1 MAKKKRSSLTIQPS
15 PRNALKRFIEFC
27 NRYKKFACVII
38 QHNVLTGYQFGAPV
52 FTRKALDLPASE
64 RKQFL
69 NNIVAVERTLY
80 TGLRSRY
87 LLTLPKQREQLLRG
101 LAYGFTHNDLR
112 ISEISLQECIDHE
125 NFEIMDCSYYE
136 LRSGIWKPVSNRL
149 ADYFCGVEDK
159 GRWRE
164 TLYMPAS
171 VHGTYA
177 KNLIRGLVQNGIGRV
192 GVRGN
197 DARIPRWLLLF
208 VDENPDLQEGNF
220 IEFTSS
226 GSVRSIS
233 KILSGVLGCKISNPE
248 RIKRVAVPAHIW
260 PTGDP
265 KKPKQ
270 VIHSQWA
277 EG

>member
-1 MAKKKRSSLTIQPS
+1 MSKKKRSSSTIQPP
-15 PRNALKRFIEFC
+15 PRNALKRFIKFC
-27 NRYKKFACVII
+27 NSYQKFACVLI

-112 ISEISLQECIDHE
+112 ISEISLQECIDRE
-125 NFEIMDCSYYE
+125 DFEIMDCSYYE
-136 LRSGIWKPVSNRL
+136 LRLGIWKPVSNRL

-164 TLYMPAS
+164 TLYMPAP

-177 KNLIRGLVQNGIGRV
+177 RGLVRGLVRKGISRV
-192 GVRGN
+192 SVRGN
-197 DARIPRWLLLF
+197 DVRIPRWLLLI
-208 VDENPDLQEGNF
+208 VDENPELFGDNVIDFKLPD
-220 IEFTSS
+220 
-226 GSVRSIS
+226 SVRSIS
-233 KILSGVLGCKISNPE
+233 KILSGLLGCKIPNRE
-248 RIKRVAVPAHIW
+248 RIKRMAVPAHIW

-265 KKPKQ
+265 KRPKQ

>member
-15 PRNALKRFIEFC
+15 PRNALKRFSEFC
-27 NRYKKFACVII
+27 NRYKKFACVLI

-52 FTRKALDLPASE
+52 FTRNALDLAASE

-112 ISEISLQECIDHE
+112 ISQDSLQECIDHE

-177 KNLIRGLVQNGIGRV
+177 RGFIRGLVRKGISRV
-192 GVRGN
+192 SVRGN
-197 DARIPRWLLLF
+197 DVRIPRWLLLI
-208 VDENPDLQEGNF
+208 VDENPKLFEDNVIDFKLPGA
-220 IEFTSS
+220 
-226 GSVRSIS
+226 VRSIS
-233 KILSGVLGCKISNPE
+233 KILSDLLGCKIPNRE
-248 RIKRVAVPAHIW
+248 RIKRVAVPAYIW

-265 KKPKQ
+265 KKPKKI
-270 VIHSQWA
+270 IHSQWA

>member
-1 MAKKKRSSLTIQPS
+1 MVKKKRSSLATQPS
-15 PRNALKRFIEFC
+15 PRNALKRFSEFC
-27 NRYKKFACVII
+27 NRYKKFACVLI

-52 FTRKALDLPASE
+52 FTKKALGLSASE
-64 RKQFL
+64 RKQLL
-69 NNIVAVERTLY
+69 NTIVAVERTLY

-87 LLTLPKQREQLLRG
+87 LLTLPKQREQILRG

-112 ISEISLQECIDHE
+112 ISQDSLQECIDHE
-125 NFEIMDCSYYE
+125 NFEVMDCSYYE
-136 LRSGIWKPVSNRL
+136 IRSGIWKPISNRL
-149 ADYFCGVEDK
+149 VDYFCGVEDK

-197 DARIPRWLLLF
+197 DARMPRWLALI
-208 VDENPDLQEGNF
+208 VDENPDLIEDNF
-220 IEFTSS
+220 IEFTLS

-233 KILSGVLGCKISNPE
+233 KILSGVLGCKIPNP
-248 RIKRVAVPAHIW
+248 KRTRRMAVPGHIW
-260 PTGDP
+260 PKGDP
-265 KKPKQ
+265 KKPEK
-270 VIHSQWA
+270 IISSQWA
-277 EG
+277 KG

>member
-27 NRYKKFACVII
+27 NSYKKFACVII

-87 LLTLPKQREQLLRG
+87 LLTLSKQREQLLRG

-136 LRSGIWKPVSNRL
+136 LRLGIWKPVSNRL

-164 TLYMPAS
+164 TLYMPAR

-177 KNLIRGLVQNGIGRV
+177 RGLIRGLVRKGISRV
-192 GVRGN
+192 SVRGN
-197 DARIPRWLLLF
+197 DVRIPRWLLLI
-208 VDENPDLQEGNF
+208 VDENPKLFGDNIIDF
-220 IEFTSS
+220 KSPD
-226 GSVRSIS
+226 SVRSIS
-233 KILSGVLGCKISNPE
+233 KILSGLLGCKIPNRE
-248 RIKRVAVPAHIW
+248 RIKRMAVPAHIW